1 MYFNAFV
8 YEGPATTADFI
19 VADACNIVASAS
31 VVQNSSYPSGL
42 SAEWKQAEIN
52 YYSYQAGYL
61 KSLYRMGGYNE
72 NFESYVT
79 DNIVYDSYYIRFN
92 EFDKAAYQWGDYVH
106 MDNIVIIAVPNED
119 ASAGLSTAVSNILV
133 AALGAVVDNNECIT
147 TTTTTTAP

>member
-1 MYFNAFV
+1 
-8 YEGPATTADFI
+8 
-19 VADACNIVASAS
+19 
-31 VVQNSSYPSGL
+31 
-42 SAEWKQAEIN
+42 
-52 YYSYQAGYL
+52 
-61 KSLYRMGGYNE
+61 MGGYNE

-92 EFDKAAYQWGDYVH
+92 EYDKAAYQWGDYVH
-106 MDNIVIIAVPNED
+106 MDNIVMIAVPNED

>member
-1 MYFNAFV
+1 
-8 YEGPATTADFI
+8 
-19 VADACNIVASAS
+19 
-31 VVQNSSYPSGL
+31 
-42 SAEWKQAEIN
+42 
-52 YYSYQAGYL
+52 
-61 KSLYRMGGYNE
+61 MGGYNE

-92 EFDKAAYQWGDYVH
+92 EYDKAAYQWGDYVH

>member
-1 MYFNAFV
+1 
-8 YEGPATTADFI
+8 
-19 VADACNIVASAS
+19 
-31 VVQNSSYPSGL
+31 
-42 SAEWKQAEIN
+42 
-52 YYSYQAGYL
+52 L

-92 EFDKAAYQWGDYVH
+92 EYDKAAYQWGDYVH

-133 AALGAVVDNNECIT
+133 AALGPVVDNNECIT